1 MKPHLAASLGPPTPP
16 LPALPSGRRP
26 TRPRWHSRLVGR
38 LIFHCRHSRLVA
50 ALCLLLAGAAAP
62 APRDAAAAAPV
73 PPAAPAGQAAPGSTT
88 PGAAMPGVTP
98 ADSPAAGANTS
109 AAPNAPTKSVA
120 PASSSAPVI
129 SAAPAASNAP
139 AGTAAT
145 TSLPAA
151 PVNLDFEDGDLRLMP
166 PGWSMTTDSERDGF
180 GAELTDEQPY
190 HGALCALVHTVA
202 FRHRP
207 GSGTLIQLF
216 DATAYRGQRVRFRA
230 AVRVEAGTAT
240 RAQLFLAVQRPGGEP
255 GFFDNM
261 ADRPIGAAT
270 WQVFDVDGDV
280 APDATRIG
288 IGMTVNG
295 DGRAWIDAG
304 SFAVLGPAGAG
315 EAPPRPLDKRSLAN
329 LAALA
334 RLVGYVRYF
343 HPSDQAAATDW
354 GRFTAAAVALVDPP
368 PPAIGAIGA
377 TGATGAPDR
386 PPAAMD
392 KAPQAAAPAAG
403 DQAHQAAAPTATD
416 KSQDPSRGPSQGQ
429 MAIGMAAPRAP
440 RDAAELAAVLGRVFA
455 PIAPTLRVFATGAR
469 PPAADL
475 GVPAGA
481 SLESLRQV
489 WWNHA
494 GLGAEERPSLF
505 ASARQRSEPGQPA
518 GGGLDP
524 RQPFA
529 ADLGGG
535 VSCLLPLALYA
546 DAAGSLPQTAYGAP
560 AGTEPSLADR
570 NGRLAIVMLAWN
582 VLQHFDPGLAAA
594 DRRWQDALAVAL
606 RAAAAG
612 SGGESLF
619 AALRHMVAATGD
631 GQATLA
637 VAGDPR
643 TQALPVRWDEV
654 EGRLVITAVAT
665 GVADLHPGD
674 AVVAI
679 DGKPADAVLRAAEA
693 EVAAATPQGRRW
705 RALSRLLLGAAGEP
719 LRLEI
724 QPAGGPA
731 GAGRHAARRQ
741 VTLQHSIASRDAD
754 RAFAHAEALREPTPG
769 VLVADLARLS
779 DADLTAAL
787 PRLAQASGV
796 VFDLRGYVRSPER
809 LLAHLIVVP
818 TDTGRELVPHWRRPD
833 RQEVAYTPAAM
844 HVEPQA
850 PLIRS
855 RLAFI
860 SSPRDIG
867 AAESFVAT
875 IAEFHLGAIVGA
887 PTAGATGTVDSSPL
901 PAGLTLVWT
910 ATRPA
915 APSGGVPPPPP
926 GTAVAPTVPAAPTRQ
941 GLAAGRDEVLERALA
956 LVGAPASPTA
966 RP

>member
-1 MKPHLAASLGPPTPP
+1 MIPNRHHP
-16 LPALPSGRRP
+16 RRVA
-26 TRPRWHSRLVGR
+26 WLMHDG
-38 LIFHCRHSRLVA
+38 RHSLRVA

-62 APRDAAAAAPV
+62 APRDAAAAVPV
-73 PPAAPAGQAAPGSTT
+73 PPT
-88 PGAAMPGVTP
+88 
-98 ADSPAAGANTS
+98 
-109 AAPNAPTKSVA
+109 
-120 PASSSAPVI
+120 
-129 SAAPAASNAP
+129 APAASNAP
-139 AGTAAT
+139 TGTEAT
-145 TSLPAA
+145 TNLPAA

-240 RAQLFLAVQRPGGEP
+240 RAQLFLAVQRPGGQP

-304 SFAVLGPAGAG
+304 SFAALGPAGAG
-315 EAPPRPLDKRSLAN
+315 VSPPRPLDKRSLAN
-329 LAALA
+329 LVALA

-377 TGATGAPDR
+377 TGATGGPDR
-386 PPAAMD
+386 PAGMD
-392 KAPQAAAPAAG
+392 KAPQAAAPATG
-403 DQAHQAAAPTATD
+403 DQVHQAAASTAAD
-416 KSQDPSRGPSQGQ
+416 KSHDLPPDPSHGPSQGQ
-429 MAIGMAAPRAP
+429 MPIGMAAPRAP

-455 PIAPTLRVFATGAR
+455 PIAPTLRVFPTGAR

-489 WWNHA
+489 WWNHT

-518 GGGLDP
+518 AGGLDP

-560 AGTEPSLADR
+560 AGTEPSAADR

-582 VLQHFDPGLAAA
+582 VLQHFHPGLAAA

-679 DGKPADAVLRAAEA
+679 GGQPADAVLRAAEA
-693 EVAAATPQGRRW
+693 EVAAATPEGRRW

-724 QPAGGPA
+724 QPAAGPD
-731 GAGRHAARRQ
+731 AGRHAARRQ

-754 RAFAHAEALREPTPG
+754 RAFAHPEALREPSPG

-844 HVEPQA
+844 HVEPQP

-860 SSPRDIG
+860 SGAREIG
-867 AAESFVAT
+867 ATESFLAT

-887 PTAGATGTVDSSPL
+887 PTAGATGTVDSAPL
-901 PAGLTLVWT
+901 PGGLTLVWT

-915 APSGGVPPPPP
+915 APPGGAPPPPP

-956 LVGAPASPTA
+956 LVGAPASPA
-966 RP
+966 SRR